1 MSAFSFITP
10 SISLTLLYLTAFHP
24 DAQHVAELKAH
35 YQRGGLGDMTV
46 KNVLT
51 DSLISLISPIRERRK
66 ALMNAPDYLYDV
78 LKCGQKKARIQ
89 TDQTCQNV
97 KRALG
102 LLVG

>member
-1 MSAFSFITP
+1 MSAFSFIIP

-51 DSLISLISPIRERRK
+51 DILTSLISPIRERRK
-66 ALMNAPDYLYDV
+66 ALMNAPDYLYGV
-78 LKCGQKKARIQ
+78 LKCGHKKASIQ
-89 TDQTCQNV
+89 TNQTCQSV
-97 KRALG
+97 KRSLG
-102 LLVG
+102 LILG